1 MRYVRTR
8 KRSSLLFVAAFALAA
23 CAGDN
28 ATSPTSSLTPQFNE
42 GDLEAGVFLAK
53 RGAGTSAT
61 FSISATGGTLLV
73 GSTVTLSAC
82 PVEPC
87 TSTKVWEPT
96 PGSTTQEQVT
106 ITEISSPDNVVLES
120 ITVNSPLEAFILDP
134 APASKSVTVKG
145 PMAGKA
151 LVSFKNILVETPKL
165 RLVKTAVTPSVS
177 VGNDMVFTMS
187 VTSEGP
193 ATATNVTLTDPLPG
207 GVGIVWSTTHA
218 DCTVSGAAGSQTLNC
233 NFGDMA
239 AGASELVTVTGKTTA
254 DTPCNVY
261 ENVAT
266 VNASNHAS
274 ITATA
279 MITVTGCNETGT
291 GGCTPGY
298 WKQKQHFGSWIG
310 YTPTGTT
317 ASTYNAVFGVDLF
330 DDDLTLLEA
339 LSQGG
344 GGINRFGRHST
355 AALLNAA
362 NSDVDY
368 GFTVAG
374 VIAAVQAAV
383 ASGDL
388 NLMDN
393 LSDEFEQRN
402 ERNCSLA
409 RAE

>member
-1 MRYVRTR
+1 MKYVRTR
-8 KRSSLLFVAAFALAA
+8 KSSILLFAAFALAA

-28 ATSPTSSLTPQFNE
+28 ATSPTSNLTPQFNE
-42 GDLEAGVFLAK
+42 GDLEAGVFLSK

-82 PVEPC
+82 AVEPC
-87 TSTKVWEPT
+87 PSTKVWEPT

-106 ITEISSPDNVVLES
+106 ITETASPANVVLES
-120 ITVNSPLEAFILDP
+120 ITVNSPLEAFILQP
-134 APASKSVTVKG
+134 PPASKSVTVKG

-151 LVSFKNILVETPKL
+151 LVSFKNILIETPKL
-165 RLVKTAVTPSVS
+165 RLVKTAVTPTVT
-177 VGNDMVFTMS
+177 VGSDMVFSMS

-218 DCTVSGAAGSQTLNC
+218 DCTVTGAAGAQTLNC

-239 AGASELVTVTGKTTA
+239 AGASELVTVTGKTSTSS
-254 DTPCNVY
+254 DCNVY
-261 ENVAT
+261 ENTAT

-274 ITATA
+274 IEASA
-279 MITVTGCNETGT
+279 MITLTGCNETGT

-310 YTPTGTT
+310 YIPTGTT
-317 ASTYNAVFGVDLF
+317 ASKYNDVFGVDLF
-330 DDDLTLLEA
+330 DDSVTLLQA
-339 LSQGG
+339 LSTGG
-344 GGINRFGRHST
+344 GGIYRFGRHST

-362 NSDVDY
+362 NSGVDY
-368 GFTVAG
+368 GMSVAG

-388 NLMDN
+388 HLIDN
-393 LSDEFEQRN
+393 LADEFEERN
-402 ERNCSLA
+402 ERNCSLG
-409 RAE
+409 RAD

>member
-1 MRYVRTR
+1 MKYVRTR
-8 KRSSLLFVAAFALAA
+8 NRSILLFAAAFALSA

-28 ATSPTSSLTPQFNE
+28 PTSPNSTLTPQFNE
-42 GDLEAGVFLAK
+42 QDLEAGVFLAK

-82 PVEPC
+82 AVEPC
-87 TSTKVWEPT
+87 ESTKVWEPT

-106 ITEISSPDNVVLES
+106 ITEISSPANVVLES
-120 ITVNSPLEAFILDP
+120 ITVNTPLEAYILDP
-134 APASKSVTVKG
+134 PPASKSVTVKG
-145 PMAGKA
+145 PTTGKG

-165 RLVKTAVTPSVS
+165 RLVKTAVTPTVT
-177 VGNDMVFTMS
+177 VGSNMVFTMS
-187 VTSEGP
+187 VASEGP

-207 GVGIVWSTTHA
+207 GVGIVWSTTHS
-218 DCTVSGAAGSQTLNC
+218 DCTVTGAAGSQTLNC

-254 DTPCNVY
+254 DTDCNVY
-261 ENVAT
+261 ENTAT
-266 VNASNHAS
+266 VNAGNHAS
-274 ITATA
+274 IEASA

-298 WKQKQHFGSWIG
+298 WKQKQHFGSWVG
-310 YTPTGTT
+310 YVPTGTT
-317 ASTYNAVFGVDLF
+317 ASTYNAVFGVNLF
-330 DDDLTLLEA
+330 GSNVTLLQA
-339 LSQGG
+339 LSTGG

-362 NSDVDY
+362 NSGVDY
-368 GFTVAG
+368 GMSVAG

-383 ASGDL
+383 ASGDFSMIDKL
-388 NLMDN
+388 A
-393 LSDEFEQRN
+393 DEFEDRN
-402 ERNCSLA
+402 ERNCSLG
-409 RAE
+409 RAD